1 MDWEGEGGQKIIKIW
16 VLTRVEN
23 RFKNQ
28 WILRSKCRRT
38 SKKTLLK
45 TTFFSMG
52 FFQRFGLGFGMVLGG
67 FWEGFG
73 AFLASFGAFSGIIFG
88 CLYLECPLEG
98 LLEAPGTILA
108 RFWGVWEGSGEDF
121 GRVLGGFGVTKL
133 VFFLIVDFT
142 FLGLH
147 FLTPIPS
154 GRNTFSHL
162 SSPTWNHRECE
173 LV

>member
-1 MDWEGEGGQKIIKIW
+1 MIQKVMDWEGEGGQKIIKIW

-52 FFQRFGLGFGMVLGG
+52 FSQRFGLGFGRVLGG

-73 AFLASFGAFSGIIFG
+73 AFLASLGPFLGVVFR

-98 LLEAPGTILA
+98 LLEAPGTILG
-108 RFWGVWEGSGEDF
+108 RF
-121 GRVLGGFGVTKL
+121 
-133 VFFLIVDFT
+133 
-142 FLGLH
+142 
-147 FLTPIPS
+147 
-154 GRNTFSHL
+154 
-162 SSPTWNHRECE
+162 
-173 LV
+173 